1 MLDGRQLAAVRDQ
14 AEASLDTTVDILI
27 PNEVG
32 DGRGGLARGFKI
44 SDSQVPA
51 RIAERTGRERVFAGH
66 EDVQADYVL
75 TLRHAQAIDEGMRID
90 HFGQIYLVV
99 FVNAD
104 RSYGTARRCLI
115 NRK

>member
-1 MLDGRQLAAVRDQ
+1 MLDDRQLADARST

-32 DGRGGLARGFKI
+32 DARGGLVRGFKI
-44 SDSQVPA
+44 SDAKVPA

-66 EDVQADYVL
+66 EDVKADYVL
-75 TLRHAQAIDEGMRID
+75 TLRYSQAVDEGMRID
-90 HFGQIYLVV
+90 HFGQIYLIA
-99 FVNAD
+99 FVNTD

-115 NRK
+115 NRQ